1 MFVYEHRSEP
11 LLPRKAFLIR
21 WAQHAAVSALVILGS
36 WAVGAW
42 GYHWFEGLAW
52 IDAFLN
58 AAMLL
63 GGMGPVNAL
72 QTTGGKHFASF
83 YALYSGLVFLAA
95 AGLIFAPVIHRFFH
109 QVHLDEGAGG
119 Q

>member
-1 MFVYEHRSEP
+1 LFEYEHRSEP
-11 LLPRKAFLIR
+11 LLPRRAFLVR
-21 WAQHAAVSALVILGS
+21 WAQHAAVSTFIILGS

-42 GYHWFEGLAW
+42 GYYWFEGLAW

-72 QTTGGKHFASF
+72 QTTGGKLFASF
-83 YALYSGLVFLAA
+83 YALYSGLIFLAA
-95 AGLIFAPVIHRFFH
+95 AGLVFAPVIHRFFH
-109 QVHLDEGAGG
+109 GLHLDDVTGE